1 MGYLNKENE
10 TKEVMTSEHWLK
22 LGDLGYHDE
31 DGFVS
36 VLGKEENFIT
46 LSTGEVISP
55 LRVIFF
61 SKLFQDEIKRS
72 ITFQIEQRIRLELP
86 CIAQAMVVGDGQ
98 DYLAVLLTLQTK
110 RHERT
115 GKVSTEM
122 TENAKRYFR
131 LARLV
136 HLFIG
141 GGRRPGSA

>member
-55 LRVIFF
+55 LRVNSFF
-61 SKLFQDEIKRS
+61 SQNFFKMR
-72 ITFQIEQRIRLELP
+72 
-86 CIAQAMVVGDGQ
+86 
-98 DYLAVLLTLQTK
+98 
-110 RHERT
+110 
-115 GKVSTEM
+115 
-122 TENAKRYFR
+122 
-131 LARLV
+131 
-136 HLFIG
+136 
-141 GGRRPGSA
+141 